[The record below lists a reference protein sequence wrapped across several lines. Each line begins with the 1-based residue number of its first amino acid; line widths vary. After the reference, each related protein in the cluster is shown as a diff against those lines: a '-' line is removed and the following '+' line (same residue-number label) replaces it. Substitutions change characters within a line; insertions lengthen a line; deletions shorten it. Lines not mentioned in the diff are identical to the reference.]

1 MGEKIILKG
10 DEAALVVRENGS
22 VQAFLHK
29 QPNDEL
35 LSLANYKI
43 GLLAFALQD
52 EKTVKVLMNNFEK
65 QYKNID
71 GPAKKHTVKKTKT
84 GKS

>member
-1 MGEKIILKG
+1 MGEKINLKG
-10 DEAALVVRENGS
+10 DEAALVIREDGS

-29 QPNDEL
+29 QPSDEL

-65 QYKNID
+65 QYKKIGD
-71 GPAKKHTVKKTKT
+71 QEKKHTVKKTKS
-84 GKS
+84 KKV